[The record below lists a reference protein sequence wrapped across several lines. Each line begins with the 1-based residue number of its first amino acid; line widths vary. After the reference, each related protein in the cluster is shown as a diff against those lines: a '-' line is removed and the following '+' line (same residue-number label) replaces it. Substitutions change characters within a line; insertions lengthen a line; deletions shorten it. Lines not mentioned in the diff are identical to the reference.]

1 MTGPIDLSICVINHR
16 TPELLRACL
25 RSIAATSPPLSVETW
40 IVNNT
45 PDDADAIREMAG
57 AHPNARLIQN
67 ERPLGFSANQNQM
80 LARATGRYLMP
91 LNSDTVIQP
100 GALAELVAFMDQHPE
115 AGMAGPR
122 LVRAGGELQPS
133 CRNFPTPL
141 THFLEASGLWRALR
155 GNRWI
160 GRRFY
165 LAGPHD
171 EVMSVDW
178 LTGACLIARAEAA
191 RQVGFYNAEMFPGL
205 YAEDL
210 EWCWRM
216 KQAGWQI
223 LFDPAATVVH
233 LENQSPL
240 DDRAVHMYR
249 GFYQFCACYYPAS
262 QQRRIRLATRL
273 ALLPRL
279 WLSRSPQARN
289 TWRQLI
295 ALAMPACDHSR
306 AASHPNPM
314 RLD

>member
-1 MTGPIDLSICVINHR
+1 MTGAVDLSICIINHR
-16 TPELLRACL
+16 TPDLLRACL
-25 RSIAATSPPLSVETW
+25 QSIAATAAPLSVETW

-45 PDDADAIREMAG
+45 GDDAGAIREMVQ

-80 LARATGRYLMP
+80 LERAIGRYLMP
-91 LNSDTVIQP
+91 LNSDTLVQP
-100 GALAELVAFMDQHPE
+100 GALAELVAFMDQHPD
-115 AGMAGPR
+115 AGIAGPR
-122 LVRAGGELQPS
+122 LVRANGALQPS

-141 THFLEASGLWRALR
+141 THFLEAAGLWQALR

-171 EVMSVDW
+171 TVMSVDW
-178 LTGACLIARAEAA
+178 LTGACLIVRAEAA
-191 RQVGFYNAEMFPGL
+191 RQVGFYNAKMFPGL
-205 YAEDL
+205 YGEDL

-240 DDRAVHMYR
+240 DDRTIHMYR
-249 GFYQFCACYYPAS
+249 GFYQFCACHYPAS

-279 WLSRSPQARN
+279 WASRNPQVRN
-289 TWRQLI
+289 IYRQLI
-295 ALAMPACDHSR
+295 ALEMPACAPDIM
-306 AASHPNPM
+306 P
-314 RLD
+314 L